1 MKRPFLSET
10 SSLAKIIFTVFV
22 ILVSFLIFQIIGTV
36 IAIPVFNI
44 NIFQDTT
51 IFTNLSNPDNVKI
64 LKYFQIVQSI
74 GLFIV
79 PPFVIGYFINI
90 NSVQYLKINNKPDII
105 SLIIA
110 GVTMIAAIPIINF
123 IAEIN
128 SQISL
133 PEFLSSIEN
142 WMKETENSAQEI
154 TDAFLNVNS
163 IYGLLFNILMIAVL
177 PAVGEELLFRG
188 VIQRIFIDWT
198 KNTHIGILIAA
209 ILFSAMHIQFYGFLP
224 RLILGLF
231 FGYLLVW
238 SNTIWL
244 PVTAHFINNA
254 FAVIFIY
261 LINKNIINEDIETIG
276 ATYETITYTLISLII
291 IFLLV
296 FSVLKTTKGQTVSG
310 GKKKELWHLSE
321 NRN

>member
-1 MKRPFLSET
+1 MKRPFLSGT

-79 PPFVIGYFINI
+79 PPFVIGYFINK
-90 NSVQYLKINNKPDII
+90 NSIQYLKINNKPDLI

-209 ILFSAMHIQFYGFLP
+209 VLFSAMHIQFYGFLP

-254 FAVIFIY
+254 VAVIFIY

-276 ATYETITYTLISLII
+276 ATYETVTYTLISLII

-296 FSVLKTTKGQTVSG
+296 FSVLKTTKGQTVSN
-310 GKKKELWHLSE
+310 GKKKELGF
-321 NRN
+321 